1 MDDGEISR
9 KDITLKELDHI
20 QAIIGRF
27 DTLFF
32 LMKQVCLATM
42 AAVFVAPTSPKLNFV
57 LYHSWMIP
65 ILFLIFEISFRFFY
79 WLRYVMRKEEIA
91 KYINVGNLS
100 KLPTLYE
107 ITKPAHSI
115 FDWKMWRRSVK
126 IYDLLFYFVLWII
139 ALRATQELR

>member
-42 AAVFVAPTSPKLNFV
+42 AAVFVAP
-57 LYHSWMIP
+57 
-65 ILFLIFEISFRFFY
+65 
-79 WLRYVMRKEEIA
+79 
-91 KYINVGNLS
+91 
-100 KLPTLYE
+100 
-107 ITKPAHSI
+107 PA
-115 FDWKMWRRSVK
+115 
-126 IYDLLFYFVLWII
+126 
-139 ALRATQELR
+139 QN

>member
-42 AAVFVAPTSPKLNFV
+42 AAVFVAPQPKIEFCT
-57 LYHSWMIP
+57 
-65 ILFLIFEISFRFFY
+65 IS
-79 WLRYVMRKEEIA
+79 
-91 KYINVGNLS
+91 LS
-100 KLPTLYE
+100 DDSD
-107 ITKPAHSI
+107 SI
-115 FDWKMWRRSVK
+115 FNIRNQFSIFLLAPLRDAERRNRKIHKRWKSQQTS
-126 IYDLLFYFVLWII
+126 DFVRNNETS
-139 ALRATQELR
+139 A